1 MWQRLDK
8 INTGYERES
17 ELKSGCL
24 KDMIERGARTTRLRE
39 ENQQDALV
47 AIAPIVDLFNHR
59 HNLRQLSIEGQH
71 EMAELNEQLRNKT
84 LAFKKILAEME
95 ITLVK
100 HQQLL
105 GKIDK
110 EIKRP
115 KTDRVGLTSLLDEY
129 TNVDNALSAGYNQAQ
144 DWTTKIGETQGKI
157 ASSSLLSNL
166 RGLCSS

>member
-1 MWQRLDK
+1 
-8 INTGYERES
+8 
-17 ELKSGCL
+17 
-24 KDMIERGARTTRLRE
+24 
-39 ENQQDALV
+39 
-47 AIAPIVDLFNHR
+47 
-59 HNLRQLSIEGQH
+59 
-71 EMAELNEQLRNKT
+71 MAELNEQLRNKT